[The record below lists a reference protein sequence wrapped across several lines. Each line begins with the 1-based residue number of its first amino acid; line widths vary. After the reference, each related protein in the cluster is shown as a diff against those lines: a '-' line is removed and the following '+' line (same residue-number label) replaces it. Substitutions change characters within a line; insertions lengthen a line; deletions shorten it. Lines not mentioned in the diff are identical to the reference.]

1 MKFEIYCNHGV
12 LGAEKRNVWT
22 YNVEHSRGVCS
33 EKFIVRL
40 PENDSFKI
48 YESATGELMV
58 ESSWG
63 WQYTINEVL
72 NGEEKPCFYALD
84 KHKAAHRVYL
94 EIVEE

>member
-12 LGAEKRNVWT
+12 LGAEKRNVYT
-22 YNVEHSRGVCS
+22 YGGEHFRAVCS
-33 EKFIVRL
+33 DKLTVRL

-48 YESATGELMV
+48 YETAMGELMV

-72 NGEEKPCFYALD
+72 NGEENPCFYALD